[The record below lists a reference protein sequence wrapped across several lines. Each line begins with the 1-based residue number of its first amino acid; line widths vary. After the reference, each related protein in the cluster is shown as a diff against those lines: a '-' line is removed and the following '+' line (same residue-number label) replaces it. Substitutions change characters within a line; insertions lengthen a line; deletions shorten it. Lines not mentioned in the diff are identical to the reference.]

1 MRTIRLIGVFLFAVS
16 LAGCAARVKNV
27 TNPPAGVTQVQA
39 QNWDTAVQK
48 LSQIAAVTSSARTAI
63 IAAHTT
69 GLLKDG
75 PGYVA
80 ALTAIGKVDQLQIS
94 ASALLQQAPNNFSDT
109 TKGKI
114 QDYMQQISAQILIL
128 NQSGVT
134 GIKDPNSQQ
143 TIGSFITQIEL
154 LVALILT
161 L

>member
-1 MRTIRLIGVFLFAVS
+1 MRTIRFFGIFLLALS

-27 TNPPAGVTQVQA
+27 TNLPAGVTLTQA
-39 QNWDTAVQK
+39 QSWDKAVQD
-48 LSQIAAVTSSARTAI
+48 LSQIAAVTTSARTAI

-75 PGYVA
+75 QPYID

-94 ASALLQQAPNNFSDT
+94 ASALLQQAPSNFSDT

-114 QDYMQQISAQILIL
+114 QDYMNQISAQILIL

-134 GIKDPNSQQ
+134 GIKNPNSQQ
-143 TIGSFITQIEL
+143 QIGSLITQITS